1 MNMPADMEHKIRKEL
16 IKIAKD
22 RQVIKY
28 GELADRVN
36 FLYKCHFGADEK
48 EFHDMLGNISQYE
61 YQSEPSRPLLSV
73 IVVTKNPITGNLL
86 PGHGFFTLA
95 KELGKQQ
102 RTVDDDTFAMQEMN
116 ELFDYWQNRYD
127 PDR

>member
-1 MNMPADMEHKIRKEL
+1 MTDLECKIRKEL

-36 FLYKCHFGADEK
+36 YLYKCHFGADEK
-48 EFHDMLGNISQYE
+48 EFHDMLGRVSAYE
-61 YQSEPSRPLLSV
+61 FQNGRPLLSV
-73 IVVTKNPITGNLL
+73 IVVTTSPKTGNLL
-86 PGHGFFTLA
+86 AGHGFFTLA

-102 RTVDDDTFAMQEMN
+102 GTVDDDTFAMNEMN
-116 ELFDYWQNRYD
+116 ELFDYWENHD
-127 PDR
+127 DADR